1 MISGGEG
8 MGQALL
14 ELRNIT
20 KSFPGV
26 LALDKVELE
35 IRPGEVHV
43 LMGEN
48 GAGKSTLMKIV
59 DGIYHPD
66 DGEIFVRGQQTN
78 IHSPVEAMG
87 LGIAMIHQELNT
99 VLHMTI
105 AENIFLG
112 RETGKGILYEKKEM
126 ALQAKKV
133 LEQLEI
139 NLNPNQKVIELSVA
153 QRQMVE
159 IAKAVSMNAQ
169 IIIMDEPT
177 SAISDKEVEALFEII
192 ERFRKEG
199 KGIIYISHKM
209 DEIFQIADRITVMRD
224 GKTVGTYNA
233 SDITSE
239 QLVAKMV
246 GRELKE
252 VYPGQI
258 SHKIGEEI
266 FNVKNLSS
274 TGVFENVTFQLKK
287 GEILGISGLMGAGR
301 SEVAETIFGLRE
313 KKSGEITVNGK
324 KIVIHKPKDAIK
336 AGIAFITEDRAQTGL
351 NLKTTVKKDISTL
364 TLSQYCNRLSII
376 NKGKENQVVEDSI
389 KRLRIKT
396 PSSNQAI
403 KNLSGGNQQK
413 VIIARWLLVDPEI
426 LIMDEPT
433 RGIDVGAKYEIYT
446 IMRELAA
453 SGKAI
458 LMISSELPEIIG
470 MCDRTII
477 MHEGRVTG
485 ELSKEEMT
493 QENIMKLASGL

>member
-1 MISGGEG
+1 ME
-8 MGQALL
+8 QTLL

-26 LALDKVELE
+26 LALDKVQLE

-59 DGIYHPD
+59 DGIYRPD

-78 IHSPVEAMG
+78 IHSPIEAME

-112 RETGKGILYEKKEM
+112 REMGKGILYEKKEM

-139 NLNPNQKVIELSVA
+139 DLNPNQKVIELSVA

-159 IAKAVSMNAQ
+159 IAKAVSKNAQ

-177 SAISDKEVEALFEII
+177 SAISDKEVEALFAII
-192 ERFRKEG
+192 KRFRKEG

-209 DEIFQIADRITVMRD
+209 DEIFRIADRITVMRD

-233 SDITSE
+233 QDITSE

-252 VYPGQI
+252 VYPRQI
-258 SHKIGEEI
+258 SYEMGEEI
-266 FNVKNLSS
+266 LNVKNLSS
-274 TGVFENVTFQLKK
+274 TDAFENVAFQLKK

-301 SEVAETIFGLRE
+301 SEVAEAIFGLRE
-313 KKSGEITVNGK
+313 KSGEIIVNGK
-324 KIVIHKPKDAIK
+324 KTVIHKPKDAIK
-336 AGIAFITEDRAQTGL
+336 AGIAFITEDRARTGL
-351 NLKTTVKKDISTL
+351 NLKTTVKKDVSTL
-364 TLSQYCNRLSII
+364 TLSQYCNRLAII
-376 NKGKENQVVEDSI
+376 NKGKENQVVEASI
-389 KRLRIKT
+389 NKLRIKT
-396 PSSNQAI
+396 PSSNQSV

-413 VIIARWLLVDPEI
+413 VIIARWLLADPDI

-433 RGIDVGAKYEIYT
+433 RGIDVGAKFEIYT

-470 MCDRTII
+470 MCDRTIV

>member
-1 MISGGEG
+1 ME
-8 MGQALL
+8 QTLL

-26 LALDKVELE
+26 LALDKVQLE

-59 DGIYHPD
+59 DGIYRPD

-78 IHSPVEAMG
+78 IHSPIEAME

-112 RETGKGILYEKKEM
+112 REMGKGILYEKKEM

-139 NLNPNQKVIELSVA
+139 DLNPNQKVIELSVA

-159 IAKAVSMNAQ
+159 IAKAVSKNAQ

-177 SAISDKEVEALFEII
+177 SAISDKEVEALFAII
-192 ERFRKEG
+192 KRFRKEG

-209 DEIFQIADRITVMRD
+209 DEIFRIADRITVMRD

-233 SDITSE
+233 QDITSE

-252 VYPGQI
+252 VYPRQI
-258 SHKIGEEI
+258 SYEMGEEI
-266 FNVKNLSS
+266 LNVKNLSS
-274 TGVFENVTFQLKK
+274 TDAFENVAFQLKK

-301 SEVAETIFGLRE
+301 SEVAEAIFGLRE
-313 KKSGEITVNGK
+313 KSGEIIVNGK
-324 KIVIHKPKDAIK
+324 KTVIHKPKDAIK
-336 AGIAFITEDRAQTGL
+336 AGIAFITEDRARTGL

-364 TLSQYCNRLSII
+364 TLSQYCNRLAII
-376 NKGKENQVVEDSI
+376 NKGKENRVVEASI
-389 KRLRIKT
+389 NKLRIKT
-396 PSSNQAI
+396 PSSNQSV

-413 VIIARWLLVDPEI
+413 VIIARWLLADPDI

-433 RGIDVGAKYEIYT
+433 RGIDVGAKFEIYT

-458 LMISSELPEIIG
+458 LMISSELSEIIG
-470 MCDRTII
+470 MCDRTIV